1 MSTTKI
7 ASYKVYDGSKWIV
20 MSFNTIGDAVQLTNP
35 FKDDALEDLQ
45 TFAEHIYSIF
55 NNLSCTDIKSPT
67 TGENLYTYLGYMDA
81 NVRDCIQSVD
91 IAFSGVTLQ
100 TGGILQFTRISGL
113 APVEITLPTTD
124 SMKQYVDDE
133 IAKLVNGAPEA
144 MNTFKELA
152 DIVGSDT
159 TGTGTILGKLKSH
172 DDSIGDLTHQWDTLS
187 NSYQDLYERLQSE
200 LKNEAFIVSWANKAT
215 YDKNGNDIAT
225 TYVTGAS
232 VDIKIG
238 AQCLNY
244 KNIFLGAAK
253 SNDTN
258 TPDKAQPGYTLK
270 SGDIWIQY
278 S

>member
-7 ASYKVYDGSKWIV
+7 ASYKVYDGSNWIV
-20 MSFNTIGDAVQLTNP
+20 MSFNTIGSAVQLSNP
-35 FKDDALEDLQ
+35 FNDNAATDLQ
-45 TFAEHIYSIF
+45 TFADNVHDKFAE
-55 NNLSCTDIKSPT
+55 LSCRDITSPEGNKT
-67 TGENLYTYLGYMDA
+67 LETYL
-81 NVRDCIQSVD
+81 N
-91 IAFSGVTLQ
+91 TLQ
-100 TGGILQFTRISGL
+100 AVTNDAHTLAGNAFYGVNVTTEGKLRFTRPNGD
-113 APVEITLPTTD
+113 APVEITIPTSAD
-124 SMKQYVDDE
+124 LKDYVDDE

-225 TYVTGAS
+225 TYITS
-232 VDIKIG
+232 VGVDNKIG
-238 AQCLNY
+238 GQCLNY

-258 TPDKAQPGYTLK
+258 MPDKAQAGYTLK

>member
-7 ASYKVYDGSKWIV
+7 ASYKVYDGSNWIV
-20 MSFNTIGDAVQLTNP
+20 MSFNTIGSAVQLSNP
-35 FKDDALEDLQ
+35 FNDDAATDLQ
-45 TFAEHIYSIF
+45 TFADNVHDKFAE
-55 NNLSCTDIKSPT
+55 LSCRDITSPEGNKT
-67 TGENLYTYLGYMDA
+67 LETYL
-81 NVRDCIQSVD
+81 N
-91 IAFSGVTLQ
+91 TLQ
-100 TGGILQFTRISGL
+100 AVTNDAHTLAGNAFYGVNVTTEGKLRFTRPNGD
-113 APVEITLPTTD
+113 APVEITIPTSAD
-124 SMKQYVDDE
+124 LKDYVDGE

-187 NSYQDLYERLQSE
+187 SSYQDLYERLQSE

-225 TYVTGAS
+225 TYVTSVS
-232 VDIKIG
+232 VDNRIG
-238 AQCLNY
+238 GQCLNY

-253 SNDTN
+253 SNDAN
-258 TPDKAQPGYTLK
+258 TPNAAQTGYTLK

>member
-20 MSFNTIGDAVQLTNP
+20 MSFNTIAEAVQLNNP
-35 FKDDALEDLQ
+35 FNDDALEDLQ
-45 TFAEHIYSIF
+45 TFADDIYYKF
-55 NNLSCTDIKSPT
+55 TNLSVTDIKSPVANT
-67 TGENLYTYLGYMDA
+67 NLNSYLQSLDSDI
-81 NVRDCIQSVD
+81 RDLVQSVD
-91 IAFSGVTLQ
+91 VAFSGVELLN
-100 TGGILQFTRISGL
+100 GGVLKFTRVSNL
-113 APVEITLPTTD
+113 APVEITIPT
-124 SMKQYVDDE
+124 SSSLKEYVDGE

-225 TYVTGAS
+225 TYVTSAS
-232 VDIKIG
+232 VDNKIG
-238 AQCLNY
+238 GQCLNY

-253 SNDTN
+253 STDAN
-258 TPDKAQPGYTLK
+258 TPNTAQAGYTLK